1 MKQEFYMLYFK
12 TNTHIL
18 LVTVFVMLATIAVA
32 EDDWP
37 QMAGPNRNNVSDE
50 TGIARTWPE
59 GGPRVLWTVSLGV
72 GFGSP
77 SIKDGKVYVLDKPD
91 DKMDVL
97 RCFELDTGKELWN
110 FPYAAPG
117 NVSYEGS
124 RTAPTIDGNR
134 IYCVG
139 VLGHFHCIDLETHQ
153 PVWSKNI
160 REDFGEDTPGWGVA
174 QAPSIYKN
182 LVIVA
187 PQAPDAYV
195 VAYNKETG
203 ELVWKSPTLGSLGY
217 STPVIR
223 TLCGVDQAVMVTAG
237 DVGVSGVSVED
248 GSVLWQYKNWHCKI
262 PIPYA
267 TALPDDRLFITG
279 GYGAGSAMIQLRL
292 IDGKFAV
299 TELYKTDECGSQ
311 IQQPILFGDHLYVNS
326 NSNERE
332 DGLMCLT
339 LDGKVKWKTRDS
351 RIKWFSTTFERG
363 PLLLADG
370 LIFDLDG
377 KKGTLHLIEP
387 SPDEYKELAQA
398 PMLSGKQIWSPM
410 ALSQGKLVIRSQ
422 NEMKCLDVKNP

>member
-1 MKQEFYMLYFK
+1 MLYFK
-12 TNTHIL
+12 ISMRVL
-18 LVTVFVMLATIAVA
+18 FVMAPIILTTTSMVA
-32 EDDWP
+32 ADWP
-37 QMAGPNRNNVSDE
+37 QMAGPNRNNISDE
-50 TGIARTWPE
+50 TGLARSWPE
-59 GGPRVLWTVSLGV
+59 GGPHVLWTVSLGV

-77 SIKDGKVYVLDKPD
+77 SVKDGKVYLLDRPD

-97 RCFELDTGKELWN
+97 RCFNLETGKELWN
-110 FPYAAPG
+110 FPYDAPG
-117 NVSYEGS
+117 GVSYEGS

-134 IYCVG
+134 IYFVG
-139 VLGHFHCIDLETHQ
+139 VHGHFHCLDLETHK
-153 PVWSKNI
+153 PLWSKNI
-160 REDFGEDTPGWGVA
+160 RADFGEETPGWGVA
-174 QAPSIYKN
+174 QAPSIYKD

-187 PQAPDAYV
+187 PQAPNAYV

-217 STPVIR
+217 STPVIL

-237 DVGVSGVSVED
+237 DVGVSGVSLED
-248 GSVLWQYKNWHCKI
+248 GSVLWQYENWHCKI

-292 IDGKFAV
+292 MDGKFVV

-311 IQQPILFGDHLYVNS
+311 IQQPILFEDHLYVNS

-387 SPDEYKELAQA
+387 SPSEYKELAQVSI
-398 PMLSGKQIWSPM
+398 LSGKQIWSPM
-410 ALSQGKLVIRSQ
+410 ALSQGKLVVRSQ
-422 NEMKCLDVKNP
+422 TEIKCLDVKQP